1 MMRNRR
7 EELYV
12 TVPSLFRCP
21 ISMDVMKSP
30 VSLCTGVT
38 YDRSSIQTWL
48 SQGHN
53 TCPATMQILPSTDF
67 TPNLTL
73 RRLINV
79 WIQHQPA
86 NSPSAATTPSSSPAV
101 SKSEVLEIVKNLNG
115 ENRLSSLVKI
125 AEFVN
130 YSDENRRFFVNS
142 CGAIANVVGVLVD
155 CDVVEICESVIA
167 VLDLVVLENGV
178 KEQFNKEVLRSD
190 RDFLSKFL
198 LILRNGKLSS
208 RIQTARILEFI
219 ALDADSQRKIVEDQ
233 GLLYELHVFTRKET
247 NRFAVEAGLSAL
259 IAVSTIRPARKELV
273 RLGIVQTVGKI
284 LSGSDSAR
292 AVVEKSLKLL
302 ETVATCTEGRA
313 AIGKGEECLTAIVTR
328 LMKSSRAATEH
339 GVTVLWSVCCLARDT
354 AAREVIGRVN
364 GLTKVL
370 LVMQSDC
377 STGARQMCGELVKAL
392 RVVNNNNSKNY
403 SKSCLASYDTKT
415 THIMPY

>member
-1 MMRNRR
+1 MVRNRR

-53 TCPATMQILPSTDF
+53 TCPATMQILPCTDF

-79 WIQHQPA
+79 WLQHQTTTA
-86 NSPSAATTPSSSPAV
+86 SSLGAVTPSLSAV
-101 SKSEVLEIVKNLNG
+101 TKSEVVEIVKSING
-115 ENRLSSLVKI
+115 EISQLSNLVKI
-125 AEFVN
+125 VEFVKC
-130 YSDENRRFFVNS
+130 SGENRRFFVNLS
-142 CGAIANVVGVLVD
+142 DAIVNVVGVLVD
-155 CDVVEICESVIA
+155 CDEVEICESVVA
-167 VLDLVVLENGV
+167 VLDLVVSENGV
-178 KEQFNKEVLRSD
+178 KEQLNNEILRSD
-190 RDFLSKFL
+190 RRVLPKLLSIFRK
-198 LILRNGKLSS
+198 GKLSS

-219 ALDADSQRKIVEDQ
+219 ASDADSQRKIVEEQ
-233 GLLYELHVFTRKET
+233 GLLHELHVFTSTET
-247 NRFAVEAGLSAL
+247 NRFAIEAGLSTL
-259 IAVSTIRPARKELV
+259 IAVSTTRLAKKELI
-273 RLGIVQTVGKI
+273 RFGIVQAIGKV
-284 LSGSDSAR
+284 LTGSETAR
-292 AVVEKSLKLL
+292 PVVEKSLKLL
-302 ETVATCTEGRA
+302 ETVATCTEGRT
-313 AIGKGEECLTAIVTR
+313 AIGKCEECLSAIVTR
-328 LMKSSRAATEH
+328 LMKSTRAATEH
-339 GVTVLWSVCCLARDT
+339 GVAVLWSVCSLARDA
-354 AAREVIGRVN
+354 AAREVVRKVN

-377 STGARQMCGELVKAL
+377 SAGVRQMCGELVKAL
-392 RVVNNNNSKNY
+392 RVGNNNKNY

>member
-38 YDRSSIQTWL
+38 YDRNSIQTWL

-79 WIQHQPA
+79 WLQHQPA

-101 SKSEVLEIVKNLNG
+101 SKSEVLEIVKNING

-125 AEFVN
+125 AEFVK

-142 CGAIANVVGVLVD
+142 SGAIANVVGVLVD
-155 CDVVEICESVIA
+155 SDVVEICETVIA

-178 KEQFNKEVLRSD
+178 KEQLNKEVLRSD

-198 LILRNGKLSS
+198 LILRKGKLSS

-219 ALDADSQRKIVEDQ
+219 ALDADSQRKFVEDQ
-233 GLLYELHVFTRKET
+233 GLLYELHVFTRTET

-259 IAVSTIRPARKELV
+259 IAISTTRPARKELV
-273 RLGIVQTVGKI
+273 RFGIVQTVGKI

-292 AVVEKSLKLL
+292 VVVEKSLKLL

-313 AIGKGEECLTAIVTR
+313 AIGKDEECLMAVVTR

-354 AAREVIGRVN
+354 AAREVVGKVN

-377 STGARQMCGELVKAL
+377 STGARQTCGELVKAL
-392 RVVNNNNSKNY
+392 RVVNNNTSKNY